1 MDADSS
7 DRGLVVRARLGD
19 RGAFNLLMG
28 KYRHRVMKLSLRYT
42 RNRADAEDVVQ
53 ETFIRAYGALS
64 CFRGEAA
71 FYSWLH
77 RIAINSAK
85 TALALRARQSGVM
98 VANGNAAL
106 ADEGPEALVD
116 LDTPEDLA
124 LTEELCDA
132 VNAAI
137 EALCDEQR
145 TAIAL
150 REFQGFSYSRVAAEM
165 SCPVGTIRSRI
176 FRAREAIN
184 HRLRHILDD
193 QRGVANRRIGC
204 SPRERTLKV
213 MQ

>member
-1 MDADSS
+1 MDANIS

-19 RGAFNLLMG
+19 RGAFNLLVG

-64 CFRGEAA
+64 HFRGDAA

-77 RIAINSAK
+77 RIAVNSAK
-85 TALALRARQSGVM
+85 TAVALRARQSGFM
-98 VANGNAAL
+98 VANGNAAI
-106 ADEGPEALVD
+106 ADESPEAPID

-124 LTEELCDA
+124 LTEELRDA

-145 TAIAL
+145 TAISL
-150 REFQGFSYSRVAAEM
+150 REFQGLSYSRVAEAM
-165 SCPVGTIRSRI
+165 SCPVGTVRSRI

-184 HRLRHILDD
+184 RRLRHVLDD
-193 QRGVANRRIGC
+193 KRGVSSRRNGS
-204 SPRERTLKV
+204 SPRRRTLKV